1 MKRRKG
7 LTEGEKKTRG
17 GENGETGFI
26 EISRGKVKEERKR
39 EGGKKPDQKWPSGGQ
54 SRRRKSIN
62 GNENTTSASC
72 AAK

>member
-26 EISRGKVKEERKR
+26 EISRGKVKEERK
-39 EGGKKPDQKWPSGGQ
+39 K
-54 SRRRKSIN
+54 RRGEETGSEVALGRSESEAEVNKRQRKYHFSIM
-62 GNENTTSASC
+62 C
-72 AAK
+72 C